1 MRLLLCLLLTLCLP
15 LQSFALQWEPVLAG
29 KMTLAH
35 EVEHDKRVQH
45 HHHEKD
51 GTVHYDQ
58 SDESA
63 KHVQDHTCTPQ
74 PAAVPLP
81 PLPVLPPQLISI
93 VRPDG
98 PAPMP
103 DPFLDCPHRPPSAPL
118 G

>member
-1 MRLLLCLLLTLCLP
+1 VRLLLCLLLMLCLP
-15 LQSFALQWEPVLAG
+15 LQSFALQWEHVLVG
-29 KMTLAH
+29 DTTLAH
-35 EVEHDKRVQH
+35 EVEHDEHVQH
-45 HHHEKD
+45 HHDDD

-74 PAAVPLP
+74 PAALPLP
-81 PLPVLPPQLISI
+81 PLTMLPPQLISI

-103 DPFLDCPHRPPSAPL
+103 DPLLDCPHRPPSASL